1 MHMAMPSLNSLRA
14 FEAAARH
21 LSYTRAAEEL
31 NVTTAAISHQI
42 KALEEYLDITLVT
55 RNGRGIALTEAGRAC
70 LPALSDGFSRLAE
83 AVDVIRSRTGSG
95 PLTIRATSSFASKW
109 LVPRLDRFTAPHP
122 EIDVRV
128 SASRRP
134 VDFSHEDVDISIVYG
149 DGKRKD
155 LYLDLLMR
163 NEVFPVCA
171 PKLLDGAHPLR
182 EPADLRHHV
191 LLHHDSP
198 NPDDTAPDWASW
210 LRAAGV
216 ADRVPVRGPH
226 FDRAALVIDEC
237 LAGHG
242 IGLARSSLVADDL
255 RAGRLVRPFSLGIP
269 VEFAYYLVM
278 PSYKVRLPKVAAF
291 REWILAEA
299 KAYRETEL
307 ASLPA
312 PAG

>member
-1 MHMAMPSLNSLRA
+1 MPSLNSLRA

-31 NVTTAAISHQI
+31 SVTTAAISHQI
-42 KALEEYLDITLVT
+42 KALEEYLDITLVK
-55 RNGRGIALTEAGRAC
+55 RNGRGIALTDAGRAC
-70 LPALSDGFSRLAE
+70 LPALSDGFARLAE

-109 LVPRLDRFTAPHP
+109 LVPRLDRFTTPHT

-134 VDFSHEDVDISIVYG
+134 VDFSHEDVDLAIIYG
-149 DGKRKD
+149 DGQRED
-155 LYLDLLMR
+155 VHLDLLMR
-163 NEVFPVCA
+163 NEVFPVCT
-171 PKLLDGAHPLR
+171 PKLLEGPHPLN
-182 EPADLRHHV
+182 EPADLRFHH

-198 NPDDTAPDWASW
+198 NPDDTAPDWGTW
-210 LRAAGV
+210 LKAAGV
-216 ADRVPVRGPH
+216 ADQVQVRGPH

-237 LAGHG
+237 VAGHG
-242 IGLARSSLVADDL
+242 VGLARSSLVADDL
-255 RAGRLVRPFSLGIP
+255 RAGRLVRPFSLSIP
-269 VEFAYYLVM
+269 VKFAYYLVM

-299 KAYRETEL
+299 KSYRETEL
-307 ASLPA
+307 ASLP
-312 PAG
+312 PAVR